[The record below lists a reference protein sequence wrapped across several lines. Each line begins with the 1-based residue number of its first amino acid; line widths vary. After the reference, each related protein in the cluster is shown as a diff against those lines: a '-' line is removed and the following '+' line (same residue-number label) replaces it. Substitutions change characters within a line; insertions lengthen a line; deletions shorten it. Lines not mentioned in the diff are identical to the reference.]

1 MWNSGGIKT
10 FVHSYK
16 PLKYLNRNSR
26 VKNNKNVKVALSIPP
41 LTKPIFWPSEQRL
54 AFERLEF

>member
-16 PLKYLNRNSR
+16 PLKYLNRNLK
-26 VKNNKNVKVALSIPP
+26 VKNNKNVKIRP
-41 LTKPIFWPSEQRL
+41 LHPSPKPVFWLSEQRL